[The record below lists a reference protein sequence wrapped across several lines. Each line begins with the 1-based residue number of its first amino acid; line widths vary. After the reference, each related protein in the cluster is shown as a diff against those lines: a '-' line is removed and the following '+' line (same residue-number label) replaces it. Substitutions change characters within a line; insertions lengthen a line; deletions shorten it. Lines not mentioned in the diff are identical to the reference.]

1 MEVGKDRMLLAD
13 VELSFLYL
21 LVLLACCQLME
32 LTELVFFFNSYTEQE
47 ENKQLI
53 CQ

>member
-1 MEVGKDRMLLAD
+1 MGVDKNCMLLAD

-21 LVLLACCQLME
+21 LVLLACCQLMK
-32 LTELVFFFNSYTEQE
+32 LTELVVFLNSYPEQE